1 MGWQTDNFKDLGER
15 GFVGCSNDRLLRSLE
30 VATGSTGT
38 LNDLWHKY
46 WDTLFVPDGSF
57 NDRMFYYLTTYA
69 SIDSSGLSSA
79 LNSERGIY
87 IPAGE
92 YFTELSAAGGMY
104 YIIPNL
110 SLDGTESFEIEVE
123 IATTDT
129 AIKNPL
135 ALFTDTAGEY
145 FRLTYNFAG
154 APNVVKVETSGFTPG
169 NGIAIINDGDL
180 HTINIHY
187 NGSTNLI
194 TLSVDGLVDYTT
206 THSSPSTLTRT
217 FNVLIG
223 AGKLTT
229 SDSATNFL
237 NGPIRNLRIWTGG
250 DRTTGTLARFYPLN
264 EATGTTIF
272 DLSGNG
278 QNGSTVNITDNERD
292 LYRLNSDGNWLN
304 IDNVTVIEV
313 A

>member
-46 WDTLFVPDGSF
+46 WDTLFVPGGSF

-69 SIDSSGLSSA
+69 SIDATGLSSA
-79 LNSERGIY
+79 LNSDRGIY

-92 YFTELSAAGGMY
+92 YFTDLSAAGGMY
-104 YIIPNL
+104 YSVPGITLGN
-110 SLDGTESFEIEVE
+110 SFEIECY
-123 IATTDT
+123 IYTDNVSNNT
-129 AIKNPL
+129 N
-135 ALFTDTAGEY
+135 FYSFRQNSNEY
-145 FRLTYNFAG
+145 LQLVN
-154 APNVVKVETSGFTPG
+154 SGGWKIGTNGKTPG
-169 NGIAIINDGDL
+169 QGSAILENVL
-180 HTINIHY
+180 TK
-187 NGSTNLI
+187 TNLI
-194 TLSVDGLVDYTT
+194 WDESQFHLYINDVLEYSVTPSSSAWISDPFQTVRIGSNHDATL
-206 THSSPSTLTRT
+206 
-217 FNVLIG
+217 FN
-223 AGKLTT
+223 
-229 SDSATNFL
+229 
-237 NGPIRNLRIWTGG
+237 NGIIRNIKIWTGG

-278 QNGSTVNITDNERD
+278 QNGSTVNITDNERE
-292 LYRLNSDGNWLN
+292 LYRLNSNGDWLN